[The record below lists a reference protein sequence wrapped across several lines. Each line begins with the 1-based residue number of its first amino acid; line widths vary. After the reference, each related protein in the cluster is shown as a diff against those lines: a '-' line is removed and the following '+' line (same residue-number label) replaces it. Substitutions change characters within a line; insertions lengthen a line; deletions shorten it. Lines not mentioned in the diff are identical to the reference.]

1 MGLWFILFTCFFI
14 LGNGR
19 NFNPYKVLEI
29 SRKAT
34 ASEIKR
40 AYRSLAR
47 RFHPDK
53 ASNAQRASFE
63 QRMKE
68 INEAYEV
75 LTDNAQ
81 KVKVDQSLSQFVRFT
96 HENFKYIARK
106 EYIWIILIHSHWCRD
121 CPKANEV
128 MQKVCAHFEG
138 MINCG
143 SISSDS
149 ELRLAQEL
157 GVRKV
162 PTILYRAAGNTYDIP
177 FMRHRTDP
185 SSVIKSVSQRFPTAL
200 KELKKLKYV
209 QSFLQKSQERPKA
222 VFVSQT
228 RSNPH
233 IMHRWLAH
241 QFRDHATFCF
251 LPLKNFHSSETD
263 QLKEIIGEKLDVPM
277 LALFEGPDLLPTVI
291 DLTNDPEQMFY
302 RLDSTFKRVPRIPEL
317 QATEYY
323 NRCYTNMEDSLFD
336 SSKICILLL
345 LSKRSLWAKYQKKL
359 VPIAEDQDAIQFI
372 WVDCKKQNV
381 FCNEWTQAE
390 GSPSTRMFQREVT
403 LRIVGVRGPQN
414 IHSLSPI
421 LTKHP
426 DYLDREDI
434 SNWVSKFVKNEPGIV
449 MQHGHCTLPQLNPGL
464 NLGSGFDLEDGW
476 FQTLTSFG
484 SATVST
490 TSSAISQ
497 IINFLFTIFFL
508 LVFLLVM
515 CVMGGRGGG
524 FQFRYL

>member
-75 LTDNAQ
+75 LTDNSQ
-81 KVKVDQSLSQFVRFT
+81 KVKVDQSLSEFVRFT

-106 EYIWIILIHSHWCRD
+106 ENIWIIFIHSHWCRD
-121 CPKANEV
+121 CLKAKEV

-138 MINCG
+138 MIKCG

-149 ELRLAQEL
+149 ELQLTREL

-162 PTILYRAAGNTYDIP
+162 PSILFRAAGNTYDIP
-177 FMRHRTDP
+177 FLRHKTDP
-185 SSVIKSVSQRFPTAL
+185 SSVIKSVSQRFPTGL

-209 QSFLQKSQERPKA
+209 QSFLQKSRERLKA

-233 IMHRWLAH
+233 ILHRWLAH
-241 QFRDHATFCF
+241 QFRDHVMFCF
-251 LPLKNFHSSETD
+251 LPLKNFHSSEID

-291 DLTNDPEQMFY
+291 DLTSDPEQMFY

-323 NRCYTNMEDSLFD
+323 SRCYTNMEDSLFD

-345 LSKRSLWAKYQKKL
+345 LSNPSLWAKYQTKL
-359 VPIAEDQDAIQFI
+359 VPIAEDHDATQFI
-372 WVDCKKQNV
+372 WVDCKKQKV
-381 FCNEWTQAE
+381 FCNEWKQ
-390 GSPSTRMFQREVT
+390 GSPSSRLFQKETT

-426 DYLDREDI
+426 DNLDREDI
-434 SNWVSKFVKNEPGIV
+434 SNWVSKFVNNDPEIY
-449 MQHGHCTLPQLNPGL
+449 MQHGLCTLPQLKSGSM
-464 NLGSGFDLEDGW
+464 LGSNFDLEDGW
-476 FQTLTSFG
+476 FQKLTSLG
-484 SATVST
+484 SSTVST

-524 FQFRYL
+524 IQFRYL